1 MTSVL
6 GALTLGVVVHA
17 SLRHDDVEVRR
28 AAVRSI
34 GFADLAL
41 SSSARWLRH
50 PSQVELAA
58 PFQDGPA
65 SVDVDP
71 AGSVIGPP
79 IARSSE
85 PR

>member
-1 MTSVL
+1 MTGVL
-6 GALTLGVVVHA
+6 GAVTLGMLVHA
-17 SLRHDDVEVRR
+17 SLRHDDVVVRR

-34 GFADLAL
+34 GFADLVL

-65 SVDVDP
+65 SFDVDP
-71 AGSVIGPP
+71 AGAVIGPP
-79 IARSSE
+79 IARTSE